1 MDTHLDRVQDVS
13 ITTSI
18 EKEEPDSAAWLMTFN
33 LILARLQQGEK
44 VGYISQNLLNIR
56 FLNYEYH

>member
-1 MDTHLDRVQDVS
+1 
-13 ITTSI
+13 
-18 EKEEPDSAAWLMTFN
+18 LMTFN